1 MEAYVDDVVIKT
13 KQKDDLIADLEETF
27 VSIRAFRIKL
37 NPKPI
42 ELKLFIIRKPIYWM
56 TNKDERNSLKNHIR
70 MPTPACSFLFLP
82 SPQPQDFYNITST
95 VEL

>member
-56 TNKDERNSLKNHIR
+56 TNKDERNSLKIIFECPHQ
-70 MPTPACSFLFLP
+70 PALSSF
-82 SPQPQDFYNITST
+82 SPPPNPRTFTI
-95 VEL
+95 